1 MNARA
6 STGSLLR
13 RGTIGLTLPA
23 IIALSACASERSA
36 QEPPDDLRTVKV
48 YVAVPTMN
56 TALINLA
63 LAEDLGKKHGIEL
76 EVVKSGAGST
86 NQVAALR
93 SGQFDFAGSGTATVA
108 DANAEGAGLVI
119 VGGTGGLINNLVL
132 NTDVAADLDVTAD
145 DPVEE
150 RIRALEGMTI
160 ATSGPGSTSNISLR
174 LILEKYGLTPDEDV
188 TIAPVNDQSA
198 IVAGIRRGQ
207 YDGSFYGVG
216 VADVNVADGSGELWM
231 SLPRGDIEDF
241 DDLVGVVLISSDTFV
256 KENPEIVEAFH
267 ATLADAEAMVR
278 DDPEAAGRALKE
290 SSFPDVGD
298 EEFDLA
304 WEQAQNGFPEGAYFT
319 AANWETFMDLYQSS
333 SEKDY
338 TQLSYE
344 ETVATPARGE

>member
-1 MNARA
+1 MRHLFNRTNPLRVGSALAAATSVLAFSAACGGA
-6 STGSLLR
+6 SSTSAD
-13 RGTIGLTLPA
+13 GL
-23 IIALSACASERSA
+23 
-36 QEPPDDLRTVKV
+36 QKVKV
-48 YVAVPTMN
+48 YLAVPTMN

-63 LAEDLGKKHGIEL
+63 LAENLDEQHGL
-76 EVVKSGAGST
+76 DMEVVKSGAGST

-132 NTDVAADLDVTAD
+132 NSDVATGLDVSAD
-145 DPVEE
+145 DPIEE
-150 RIRALEGMTI
+150 RIQALEGLTI
-160 ATSGPGSTSNISLR
+160 ATSGAGSSSNLSLR

-231 SLPRGDIEDF
+231 SLPRGDVEEF
-241 DDLVGVVLISSDTFV
+241 DDIVGVVLISSDTFV
-256 KENPEIVEAFH
+256 EENPETVEAFH
-267 ATLADAEAMVR
+267 ATLADAQQMVEE
-278 DDPEAAGRALKE
+278 DPEAAGE
-290 SSFPDVGD
+290 SLRESTFPDLD
-298 EEFDLA
+298 EQVFDLS
-304 WEQAQNGFPEGAYFT
+304 WEQALNGYPEGALFT
-319 AANWETFMDLYQSS
+319 EKNWEAFVDLYQPG

-338 TQLSYE
+338 SQLSFE
-344 ETVATPARGE
+344 ETVAEPTRGE